1 MFVLT
6 GILIAVA
13 VGVAFG
19 IFLGG
24 GLLFIVWPQIN
35 RSVYTVASYLNTVQ
49 HLYNLIYAIFDI
61 SSTLARFSAHPYDSA
76 AHDFCE
82 FRDDLCYIS
91 KVKAV

>member
-1 MFVLT
+1 MLT

-35 RSVYTVASYLNTVQ
+35 RYVMHMCWIRVIISREYGVKKVSHIT
-49 HLYNLIYAIFDI
+49 FDI
-61 SSTLARFSAHPYDSA
+61 STSTSRFHFHSHIEIHYK
-76 AHDFCE
+76 
-82 FRDDLCYIS
+82 YT
-91 KVKAV
+91 

>member
-1 MFVLT
+1 MVTVVEEMLCLYVA

-35 RSVYTVASYLNTVQ
+35 RSVYRSMVKTATSQNGDTETATGMAIYSKQRQTQTTPTVL
-49 HLYNLIYAIFDI
+49 
-61 SSTLARFSAHPYDSA
+61 
-76 AHDFCE
+76 
-82 FRDDLCYIS
+82 
-91 KVKAV
+91 VKPI

>member
-1 MFVLT
+1 MLT

-35 RSVYTVASYLNTVQ
+35 RSVYIVASYLINTVQ
-49 HLYNLIYAIFDI
+49 HLYNLIYAIFYI
-61 SSTLARFSAHPYDSA
+61 SSALARFSEHLYDSV

-91 KVKAV
+91 KVKAL

>member
-1 MFVLT
+1 VCVSAYVA

-35 RSVYTVASYLNTVQ
+35 RSV
-49 HLYNLIYAIFDI
+49 
-61 SSTLARFSAHPYDSA
+61 SA
-76 AHDFCE
+76 C
-82 FRDDLCYIS
+82 CI
-91 KVKAV
+91 